1 MGYVRDDSLG
11 QTYAV
16 LRRES
21 DGEIVRR
28 WIAPDSPLAL
38 IVPWDDVNSKYTF
51 PVLVIVTIPL
61 DEKRPHPNQLVR
73 RFDGGDDR
81 ILSYDADLLAVAARA
96 GPGHVPGAGVLL
108 VRRDGGGCGLLRPDP
123 YRDSPPHH
131 HRAGPGRLPQLPA
144 IERWSVARDQWD
156 EGCWR
161 SDLLLPMLSE
171 RERSRREVG
180 R

>member
-81 ILSYDADLLAVAARA
+81 ILSYDADLLQWR
-96 GPGHVPGAGVLL
+96 HVPDPATFQVLEFYWCD
-108 VRRDGGGCGLLRPDP
+108 VTAADVGFFDRIHIGIAHPTTTVP
-123 YRDSPPHH
+123 
-131 HRAGPGRLPQLPA
+131 
-144 IERWSVARDQWD
+144 ARDD
-156 EGCWR
+156 YPSCR
-161 SDLLLPMLSE
+161 P
-171 RERSRREVG
+171 
-180 R
+180 